1 MAGAERKKLYQITI
15 LEGMILCTITF
26 SNTVSQQS
34 AKLRNSHA
42 ALRYGFVNSR
52 QPRTNQISQGI
63 KHHLIVFVVSQSYC
77 RHFSE
82 WFLLQK

>member
-1 MAGAERKKLYQITI
+1 MEGAKKQNRYQITI

-26 SNTVSQQS
+26 SNTVFQQS
-34 AKLRNSHA
+34 AKLQNSHA
-42 ALRYGFVNSR
+42 TFGYGFVNGR
-52 QPRTNQISQGI
+52 QPRTNQISKGI

-77 RHFSE
+77 GHFSE